1 MQLMKQFHSLTV
13 SAIAAALLLYGG
25 SAVHGYQYV
34 YNASDF
40 AIEVTEY
47 VQGGS
52 VPTDWFSGTPFT
64 VSESALGRPTVDT
77 TGDNTAGSP
86 YDPVTVVPV
95 YPSLRVWE
103 LVSIGQ
109 GGSLILKFDH
119 PVIDDPRNPCGIDFI
134 VFGNSKQS
142 LGGSTYWTNG
152 NPASYSIGSSYID
165 SEPGTVSIAQ
175 NHDPQN
181 PGQTT
186 WYTFT
191 DGPSADDWVPTLGR
205 IYDPENAPVGQ
216 PNNGYWGAET
226 NPLIPFNPQLGPAD
240 FSGQSVAWCAQRY
253 GYSAGG
259 TGFDLADVGLTSFQ
273 YIRIENPLLSGYT
286 TEIDAVA
293 DVDPTAAAPD
303 FDCDADVDL
312 DDITAF
318 EACRTAPGV
327 TSTAAGCER
336 MDIDY
341 DGDVD
346 QMDFAVLQR
355 CISGPDFPADPNCKD

>member
-1 MQLMKQFHSLTV
+1 MRKYRSLTV

-34 YNASDF
+34 YDASDF

-52 VPTDWFSGTPFT
+52 VPSDFVYGMPFDQPQY
-64 VSESALGRPTVDT
+64 ALGRPTVDT
-77 TGDNTAGSP
+77 TGDGNAGTTN
-86 YDPVTVVPV
+86 DLLAVLPV
-95 YPSLRVWE
+95 YSPLRVWE
-103 LVSIGQ
+103 MVSIGK
-109 GGSLILKFDH
+109 GGYLILKFDH

-134 VFGNSKQS
+134 IYGNSRQS
-142 LGGSTYWTNG
+142 IGGSSYWTNG
-152 NPASYSIGSSYID
+152 DPTTSTIGSTYVNI
-165 SEPGTVSIAQ
+165 EPGQVSVATSY
-175 NHDPQN
+175 DPQN

-186 WYTFT
+186 WYPFAN
-191 DGPSADDWVPTLGR
+191 GPYADDWTPTLGR
-205 IYDPENAPVGQ
+205 IFDPANAPAAL
-216 PNNGYWGAET
+216 PHNGFWGAET
-226 NPLIPFNPQLGPAD
+226 NPLIPFNPQLTAAD
-240 FSGQSVAWCAQRY
+240 FSGQTVAWCAQRY
-253 GYSAGG
+253 GYCAGG
-259 TGFDLADVGLTSFQ
+259 TGFDLADAGISSFQ
-273 YIRIENPLLSGYT
+273 YIRIENPAGSNYT
-286 TEIDAVA
+286 PEIDAIA

-327 TSTAAGCER
+327 ITTTGGCER

-346 QMDFAVLQR
+346 QEDFAVLQR
-355 CISGPDFPADPNCKD
+355 CFSGADIPADPNCKD